1 MSTLEHNDGESDA
14 SQPRPERV
22 EPEPE
27 PASDAEPAPEPAP
40 ADPTDHEGPE
50 PADVESAASPGD
62 PDASPD
68 PAEGSTLERSSPI
81 DPFEADEIAVAPA
94 SVRHAPRYGRFATIG
109 GLLGLALG
117 FMLTPFARYDEP
129 GMVLD
134 PWGFGLL
141 LAAILTPIGILIGC
155 ILALVA
161 DRRSRRARRS

>member
-14 SQPRPERV
+14 SQPLPERV
-22 EPEPE
+22 EPDS
-27 PASDAEPAPEPAP
+27 APAP
-40 ADPTDHEGPE
+40 DP
-50 PADVESAASPGD
+50 DVETGD
-62 PDASPD
+62 PDPDADASASSD
-68 PAEGSTLERSSPI
+68 PTEGSTLERAEPI

-94 SVRHAPRYGRFATIG
+94 AVRHAPRYGRFATIG

-117 FMLTPFARYDEP
+117 FLLTPFARYDEP

-141 LAAILTPIGILIGC
+141 LAAILTPIGIFIGC

-161 DRRSRRARRS
+161 DRRSRRARR